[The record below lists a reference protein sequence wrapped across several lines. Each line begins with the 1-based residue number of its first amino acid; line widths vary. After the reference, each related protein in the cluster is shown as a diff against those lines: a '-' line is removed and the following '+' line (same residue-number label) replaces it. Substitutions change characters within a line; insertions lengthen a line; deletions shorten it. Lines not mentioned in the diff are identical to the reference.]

1 MKTSLRLFFLFASAQ
16 LQFTAGA
23 NISPRNGAVLNFN
36 QVMFEYDETAGAD
49 QYIISIRPVGDGNV
63 ITVKNSSLAFIQY
76 NGLQFGKK
84 YEWSYKAFKN
94 NKPVFESAVFS
105 FSIAASFQ
113 TDPAFFRSV
122 VDISEKDGYR
132 DGIIFLDYMGMAIN
146 RKGEPV
152 WYMPVSKDSLDN
164 LKMRNIKMTA
174 AGTITYLDNTD
185 CFEKDI
191 SGNIAWKAPND
202 GRVSG
207 DKLEY
212 YHHDFFKM
220 KDGSYITSGYRFVN
234 EPNFYNNSVTTKVRY
249 NTLIQYNNNKEILW
263 WWDESKHADKR
274 SLYGDSGGEATEV
287 AGTHLNGV
295 AYYEPDDAFIL
306 SFRDN
311 SSILKVSHK
320 TGEVLYNLG
329 DSLMKITPGELPF
342 VNQHGPSLLR
352 NGAIVVYNN
361 NLNKSGRIS
370 KASYPIVRVFSQP
383 RPGKQSEKIWE
394 YECVSDKY
402 PDGIFGK
409 EGYASQLPYSDN
421 LLVCMGGANYLF
433 EVTPG
438 KKVVW
443 QCSLQQ
449 FDMGTGQWSNIN
461 NYRCSYAASLYPCYF
476 TLQQAVFYHTKDN
489 TPALSFRIN
498 NEGTNDNSF
507 VAEVK
512 DEKGGL
518 IKKSSSGIIAA
529 GKNEVIRIEI
539 PEQHNT
545 VTVTVY
551 PVGNKDLVREL
562 RLKKNK

>member
-1 MKTSLRLFFLFASAQ
+1 MKIPLRLFFLFATSL

-36 QVMFEYDETAGAD
+36 QVMFEYDETPGAD
-49 QYIISIRPVGDGNV
+49 QYIISIRPAGDGNV

-76 NGLQFGKK
+76 SGLQFGKK
-84 YEWSYKAFKN
+84 YDWSYKAFKN
-94 NKPVFESAVFS
+94 NKPVFKSAVFS
-105 FSIAASFQ
+105 FSIGASFQ
-113 TDPAFFRSV
+113 ADPAFFRSV
-122 VDISEKDGYR
+122 VDISEKDGHR

-152 WYMPVSKDSLDN
+152 WYMPIPKDSLDN

-174 AGTITYLDNTD
+174 AGTITCLDNTD

-191 SGNIAWKAPND
+191 SGNITWKAPND

-207 DKLEY
+207 DKQEY

-234 EPNFYNNSVTTKVRY
+234 EPNFYNNNVTAKVRY

-263 WWDESKHADKR
+263 CWDESKHADKR
-274 SLYGDSGGEATEV
+274 SLYGDNGGEATEV

-329 DSLMKITPGELPF
+329 DSLLKTTPGELPF

-361 NLNKSGRIS
+361 NLNKSGEIS

-394 YECVSDKY
+394 YECVSGKY

-409 EGYASQLPYSDN
+409 EGYASQLPYNDN

-433 EVTPG
+433 EVTPE
-438 KKVVW
+438 KKLVW

-449 FDMGTGQWSNIN
+449 FNKITSQWNDIN

-476 TLQQAVFYHTKDN
+476 TLQQASFYQSKDN
-489 TPALSFRIN
+489 APAVTLRIN
-498 NEGTNDNSF
+498 NEGTGDNSF
-507 VAEVK
+507 ITEVK

-529 GKNEVIRIEI
+529 GKNEVIRIEM

-551 PVGNKDLVREL
+551 PAGNKDLIREL
-562 RLKKNK
+562 RLAKNK